1 MRPQTNVRARRRLAA
16 LFAVPF
22 ALTFVFFLLTVFSDR
37 TQSQLQKVQSLTLC
51 VAKLQSLSSDMET
64 GAHGFVLTANE
75 EYLGSLERAYAN
87 LPAQIGS
94 CEQAASRVSGEMA
107 TATRRL
113 GQLLSSQ
120 AIQASEVLSILHE
133 KGGAAA
139 RAAIDRQREIASL
152 AVRVQDELENLEKQ
166 VAVTESSVLRKQ
178 RDWNRISY
186 LVFLLGTVV
195 LVVVLVRLYKAAVT
209 YLHSRDALQ
218 DELHRL
224 NLSLES
230 EVEQRT
236 GDLRLA
242 NEELQQFAYVASH
255 DLQEPL
261 RTITSFTQLLQSRY
275 QGKLDEDADE
285 FIGFIVAASRRMT
298 DLINGLL
305 ALARLR
311 KTGQPTAPV
320 AFDDLLNEV
329 ESNLAASI
337 QASEAVISHNHLPS
351 LVVDK
356 VQILQLIQ
364 NLISNAMKYRKLDV
378 APHIHVSAAR
388 ESTHWIFSVQD
399 NGRGFDQ
406 QFSDR
411 IFGMFQRI
419 NGTRAVEGT
428 GIGLTIARKI
438 TERHGGRI
446 WAESEEGRGSTFY
459 FSLPI
464 SLEVIRIETGLPA
477 SNQVAIQGK

>member
-1 MRPQTNVRARRRLAA
+1 MRTRRRLAA

-37 TQSQLQKVQSLTLC
+37 TQNRLQEVQNLTLC
-51 VAKLQSLSSDMET
+51 VAKLQSLSSDLET
-64 GAHGFVLTANE
+64 GAHGFVLTGNE
-75 EYLGSLERAYAN
+75 EYLDSLERAHES
-87 LPAQIGS
+87 LPAQVRS
-94 CEQAASRVSGEMA
+94 CQHAASSVSGEMA
-107 TATRRL
+107 AATGKL
-113 GQLLSSQ
+113 GRLLSSQ
-120 AIQASEVLSILHE
+120 AMQASDVLSIVHE
-133 KGGAAA
+133 QGGTAA
-139 RAAIDRQREIASL
+139 RSAIDRQRAIAGI
-152 AVRVQDELENLEKQ
+152 AVQVQDGLEDLERK
-166 VAVTESSVLRKQ
+166 VAEREASVLRKQ
-178 RDWNRISY
+178 RNWNRISY
-186 LVFLLGTVV
+186 LVFFLGTVV
-195 LVVVLVRLYKAAVT
+195 LVVVLMRLYKAAVT
-209 YLHSRDALQ
+209 YLQSRDSLQ

-236 GDLRLA
+236 LDLRLA

-320 AFDDLLNEV
+320 AFGDLLEEV

-337 QASEAVISHNHLPS
+337 QASEAVITHSHLPS

-356 VQILQLIQ
+356 VQILQLLQ
-364 NLISNAMKYRKLDV
+364 NLISNAMKYRTLDV
-378 APHIHVSAAR
+378 VPQIHVSAAR
-388 ESTHWIFSVQD
+388 DVTHWVFSVQD

-406 QFSDR
+406 KFSDR

-419 NGTRAVEGT
+419 NGAKGVEGT

-446 WAESEEGRGSTFY
+446 WAKSEEGRGSTFC
-459 FSLPI
+459 FSLPV
-464 SLEVIRIETGLPA
+464 SLEVPRNETSPSPPPGTQLA
-477 SNQVAIQGK
+477 AKVK